1 MEKRGLPVSK
11 PISYSIIKHGVLG
24 YTKYLASYYGKDK
37 IRFNCISPGGISAG
51 QPKSFKNKI
60 NKLIPMNRMGNI
72 EDIEYAVVHLLS
84 DESKYTNGIN
94 LVIDGG
100 LVYGKKI

>member
-1 MEKRGLPVSK
+1 MEKGILFK
-11 PISYSIIKHGVLG
+11 TNIHSIIKHGVLG
-24 YTKYLASYYGKDK
+24 YTKYLATYYGKDK
-37 IRFNCISPGGISAG
+37 IRFNCISPGGINAG
-51 QPKSFKNKI
+51 QPKNFKNKI

-72 EDIEYAVVHLLS
+72 GDIEYAVVHLLS

-100 LVYGKKI
+100 RSVW